1 MHTPAGRWIQATSLR
16 FSQCF
21 RAHTR
26 GLARGSSFPSLV
38 SHLCTSL
45 FSKPFSSRSAPNAHT
60 LTASPLNCRQG
71 TQKSTLS
78 PPHPEAGQNW
88 KPGIWDVPVGR
99 VSTQVA
105 WCCALTD
112 LTQID
117 TPLIQG
123 QVFASAFTSPKVTCR
138 VRSLRLFLPSTSRL
152 SSSKVLSS
160 FPQTSPI
167 QVPGTDPQRS
177 ELWSFQALSPS
188 GALGLGDGGRPDL
201 EEGSRRR

>member
-21 RAHTR
+21 RARTR
-26 GLARGSSFPSLV
+26 GLARGTSFPSLV

-45 FSKPFSSRSAPNAHT
+45 FETLFIPQCAQRAHSDRFSPKQHAGNPEINPLPASPRSRTKLEARDLGCSSRKGFYPSG
-60 LTASPLNCRQG
+60 LVLC
-71 TQKSTLS
+71 
-78 PPHPEAGQNW
+78 
-88 KPGIWDVPVGR
+88 I
-99 VSTQVA
+99 
-105 WCCALTD
+105 TD

-117 TPLIQG
+117 TTLIQG

-138 VRSLRLFLPSTSRL
+138 VRSLPLFLPSTSRL

-167 QVPGTDPQRS
+167 QVPDTDPQRS

-188 GALGLGDGGRPDL
+188 GTLGLGDGGRPDL